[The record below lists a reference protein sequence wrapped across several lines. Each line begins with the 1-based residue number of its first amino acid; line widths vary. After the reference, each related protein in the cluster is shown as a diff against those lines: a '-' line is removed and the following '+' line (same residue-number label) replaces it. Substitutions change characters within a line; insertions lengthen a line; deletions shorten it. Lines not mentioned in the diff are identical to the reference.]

1 MYSSLTESEIIK
13 DITLCNEA
21 VKKAIGV
28 TPVLLRA
35 PAGDYTNDTITAA
48 TKLNMKTIQWS
59 VDSLDWKGLDTDEIV
74 KRVTDKTECGSIILF
89 HNDIKNTPDAL
100 DRILTDLEKKG
111 YSFVT
116 VSELIYDGDYKID
129 SAGKQI
135 KNAAAN

>member
-35 PAGDYTNDTITAA
+35 PSGDYTNDTITAA

-89 HNDIKNTPDAL
+89 HNDIKTRPTRSTEFS
-100 DRILTDLEKKG
+100 RILRKKAIR
-111 YSFVT
+111 
-116 VSELIYDGDYKID
+116 LLR
-129 SAGKQI
+129 
-135 KNAAAN
+135 